1 MGVFFLFLGRMKNVD
16 TIAVLDFGGQYA
28 HLIANRV
35 RRLGVFTEIH
45 SPAAPVS
52 ELEGVKGIIYSGGP
66 SSVYAADAPEY
77 NPEILDL
84 PVPKLGIC
92 YGHQLIAQQ
101 LGGHVEPG
109 KVKEYGIADLI
120 VGDEKCPILKDL
132 PKASPMWMSHGDQV
146 TKLPEGYKI
155 VASTKDC
162 EIAAV
167 AFDSD
172 RPERQIFGIQFHPE
186 VTHSKFGMKL
196 LENFI
201 DFTGAKKT
209 WNMKSYLPLITQ
221 RIKDQVKDRKVFL
234 LVSGGVDSTVAFVL
248 LNRVLGPEKVLGL
261 HVDNGMMRLGESQKI
276 MDFLTKE
283 GMNNLKVRDA
293 SEHFLAKL
301 KGVTAP
307 ETKRGIIGKEFL
319 TVKDEEMAKL
329 NLDPNQW
336 MTRKQLS
343 LFHQIAMPGIIT

>member
-1 MGVFFLFLGRMKNVD
+1 
-16 TIAVLDFGGQYA
+16 
-28 HLIANRV
+28 
-35 RRLGVFTEIH
+35 
-45 SPAAPVS
+45 
-52 ELEGVKGIIYSGGP
+52 
-66 SSVYAADAPEY
+66 
-77 NPEILDL
+77 
-84 PVPKLGIC
+84 
-92 YGHQLIAQQ
+92 
-101 LGGHVEPG
+101 
-109 KVKEYGIADLI
+109 
-120 VGDEKCPILKDL
+120 
-132 PKASPMWMSHGDQV
+132 MWMSHGDQV

-172 RPERQIFGIQFHPE
+172 KPERQIFGIQFHPE

-283 GMNNLKVRDA
+283 GMNNLKIRDA
-293 SEHFLAKL
+293 SGTVAWIERKAVSERRTLIVRVPVADVLA
-301 KGVTAP
+301 TPEASAP
-307 ETKRGIIGKEFL
+307 LVFKVEQNVVLELVDPAHVSNTPGWAKVRHRDGQQGYIRIGQVWGL
-319 TVKDEEMAKL
+319 
-329 NLDPNQW
+329 
-336 MTRKQLS
+336 
-343 LFHQIAMPGIIT
+343 